1 MWDNLIQILLSTL
14 VIIHYLYH
22 VRGDYLM
29 FKHFLQRPVTT
40 FVLRT
45 IFYFL
50 IILALIYLYSYS
62 GVTGGHFIYNEF

>member
-1 MWDNLIQILLSTL
+1 
-14 VIIHYLYH
+14 
-22 VRGDYLM
+22 M
-29 FKHFLQRPVTT
+29 FKHFLQRPVTI

-45 IFYFL
+45 IFYFF